1 MKDIKNIIFDLGGVI
16 LNIDIRKTAMA
27 LEQLGVKDLQA
38 HLSRPS
44 LVSFFN
50 EYESG
55 KIDDNAFVAKLQ
67 SLAAEGTTGQNIV
80 DAWNALLLDFPAERI
95 ELLRSLR
102 KKYRLFLLSNTNA
115 IHYNKFQEQIY
126 LQTGNFY
133 VGLGNWDEA
142 TRLFQEGLKHDPKNR
157 LVYHKRLTAV
167 LLAQDKKEE
176 AARMVDMILGEAPN
190 DEESRRMRA
199 LLLLDA
205 QKPDH
210 LDEAVAEFSAE
221 AKKNPNDLV
230 ARYNLARS
238 YVNEG
243 RLDQARMELIG
254 ILDQNVA
261 RD

>member
-27 LEQLGVKDLQA
+27 LQQLGVEDLQA

-67 SLAAEGTTGQNIV
+67 SLATEGTTGQNIV

-126 LQTGNFY
+126 LQTGSYLEDFFEQTY
-133 VGLGNWDEA
+133 YSHTIKL
-142 TRLFQEGLKHDPKNR
+142 R
-157 LVYHKRLTAV
+157 
-167 LLAQDKKEE
+167 
-176 AARMVDMILGEAPN
+176 
-190 DEESRRMRA
+190 
-199 LLLLDA
+199 
-205 QKPDH
+205 KPDVACYQFVIQENKLNPAQTIF
-210 LDEAVAEFSAE
+210 LDDSEVNIAGAMDAG
-221 AKKNPNDLV
+221 LV
-230 ARYNLARS
+230 TAH
-238 YVNEG
+238 VHVG
-243 RLDQARMELIG
+243 KT
-254 ILDQNVA
+254 ILDFEW
-261 RD
+261 